1 MQSRGVIDGES
12 IGTIII
18 TFNVYAIFLGIK
30 KTRSVTGFTS
40 FAITYKNGKISD
52 SHEYMPFY
60 LLLQYFAMKMPPF
73 VLNVFPPP
81 TIKLHHPADEKCVSL
96 QPSDQ

>member
-18 TFNVYAIFLGIK
+18 TFNVYAIFFGDK

-40 FAITYKNGKISD
+40 FAITYKNGKISY
-52 SHEYMPFY
+52 SHEIYAF
-60 LLLQYFAMKMPPF
+60 LSTFAILCYENAAF
-73 VLNVFPPP
+73 CFERV
-81 TIKLHHPADEKCVSL
+81 
-96 QPSDQ
+96 PSTNNKASPSSR

>member
-12 IGTIII
+12 IGTIVI

-52 SHEYMPFY
+52 
-60 LLLQYFAMKMPPF
+60 
-73 VLNVFPPP
+73 
-81 TIKLHHPADEKCVSL
+81 
-96 QPSDQ
+96 